1 MNRRKIETLI
11 GFAIKSRK
19 IVFGEDQIKTLTK
32 EALVIIDSSSSDKYK
47 ERVKRFAKS
56 NDVIEIVDLPSLTHR
71 PNVHSLAILDVNLA
85 KGIKEDLQ
93 N

>member
-32 EALVIIDSSSSDKYK
+32 KALVIIDSSSSEKYK
-47 ERVKRFAKS
+47 ERVARFANS
-56 NDVIEIVDLPSLTHR
+56 NEVVEIEDLSTLTHR
-71 PNVHSLAILDVNLA
+71 ENVHALAILDENLA
-85 KGIKEDLQ
+85 KGIKEDLE

>member
-32 EALVIIDSSSSDKYK
+32 KALVIIDSSSSEKYK
-47 ERVKRFAKS
+47 QRVARFANS
-56 NDVIEIVDLPSLTHR
+56 NEVVEIEDLSALTHR
-71 PNVHSLAILDVNLA
+71 DNVHALAILDENLA
-85 KGIKEDLQ
+85 KGIKEDLE

>member
-32 EALVIIDSSSSDKYK
+32 KALVIIDSSSSEKYK
-47 ERVKRFAKS
+47 ERVARFANS
-56 NDVIEIVDLPSLTHR
+56 NEVVEIEDLSALTHR
-71 PNVHSLAILDVNLA
+71 ENVHALAILDENLA
-85 KGIKEDLQ
+85 KGIKEDLE

>member
-47 ERVKRFAKS
+47 ERVRRFAKS
-56 NDVIEIVDLPSLTHR
+56 NDVIEIEDLPSLTHR